1 MNVEISL
8 DVKSLEKSLKRTQ
21 EEIVSQIPKALMQ
34 TAQFGTQI
42 ILDRTEKGVGINGK
56 FVKYTPKYAKF
67 KSLKGHPTTVNLMF
81 TGKMLAS
88 IQQRMVNK
96 NAAQIYFG
104 RATEA
109 KKAAFNN
116 ERRPFFGFNN
126 NEQQRLSK
134 FFVGR
139 FK

>member
-1 MNVEISL
+1 MNVEISI
-8 DVKSLEKSLKRTQ
+8 DVEGLAKSLKKTQ
-21 EEIVSQIPKALMQ
+21 EEIANQIPKALLQ
-34 TAQFGTQI
+34 TAGLGTQI

-56 FVKYTPKYAKF
+56 FQAYKPKYAKF
-67 KSLKGHPTTVNLMF
+67 KSLKGHPSTVNLMF
-81 TGKMLAS
+81 TGRMLAS
-88 IQQRMVNK
+88 IQQRLINK

>member
-8 DVKSLEKSLKRTQ
+8 DIKGLEQSLKKTQ
-21 EEIVSQIPKALMQ
+21 AEIYNMIPKALMQ

-42 ILDRTEKGVGINGK
+42 ILDRTEKGVGINGRFK
-56 FVKYTPKYAKF
+56 PYTAAYAKF
-67 KSLKGHPTTVNLMF
+67 RQKEGHPKTVNLMI
-81 TGKMLAS
+81 TGRMLAS
-88 IQQRMVNK
+88 IKQQRLDNK
-96 NAAQIYFG
+96 SVRIYFG
-104 RATEA
+104 NAQEA

-116 ERRPFFGFNN
+116 QSRPFFGFNKPEN
-126 NEQQRLSK
+126 DRLQR